1 MQTEALSGV
10 VKGGGKDEEEK
21 LKEFMKRVSGMMLSQ
36 LNNNANSKAFRGF
49 FYFKKISVIRIIVR
63 DQYNIGILSTF
74 DNKK

>member
-49 FYFKKISVIRIIVR
+49 FILKKLVSLGSSLEISIILE
-63 DQYNIGILSTF
+63 YY
-74 DNKK
+74 